1 MTERDIDLNSFLDR
15 AIGDL
20 GAAMSAVLVCIG
32 DELGFYRELATG
44 RLTPLELATRTGT
57 AERCVREWLANQAA
71 GGYVEFEAAF
81 DRYIL
86 TEAQAA
92 CLAGPSAAAT
102 TCPAPITWSKIS
114 SGSRSA
120 RCEAYR
126 TGERLP
132 WDEHQPSLFD
142 GAERF
147 LSATYRTH
155 LLNDWLPALDG
166 LVDKLQAGAT
176 AADVGC
182 GLGASTLLM
191 AQAFPGSEF
200 VGIDSS
206 PTAIEAAR
214 LRAREHGL
222 RNVRF
227 VVGDAETYQEGE
239 LDFVAFLNS
248 LHSMADPAACAR
260 HSFHQLRSDGHAL
273 IVEPR
278 AGDRVEDNL
287 NPVGRMYYAASA
299 MVSVPNALAD
309 RRPQDRHPGRR
320 AGAGRGAGRGGRLHA
335 PPARIRHAAQHG
347 AGGEAVA
354 TLRPR
359 TLDRSA
365 SRVSG
370 R

>member
-1 MTERDIDLNSFLDR
+1 MAEREIDLNSFLDR

-32 DELGFYRELATG
+32 DELGFYRELAKNA
-44 RLTPLELATRTGT
+44 LTPLELSKRTGT

-71 GGYVEFEAAF
+71 GGYVTFEAAF
-81 DRYIL
+81 DRYSL
-86 TEAQAA
+86 NEVQAT
-92 CLAGPSAAAT
+92 CLAGRGGLYDLPGAYHVVEDFFRVKDRALQ
-102 TCPAPITWSKIS
+102 
-114 SGSRSA
+114 
-120 RCEAYR
+120 AYR

-142 GAERF
+142 GADRF

-166 LVDKLQAGAT
+166 LVEKLKAGAV

-182 GLGASTLLM
+182 GSGSSTLMM

-206 PTAIEAAR
+206 PVAIEAAS

-222 RNVRF
+222 SNVRF
-227 VVGDAETYQEGE
+227 VVGEAESYQEGE

-248 LHSMADPAACAR
+248 LHTMSDPAACAR
-260 HSFHQLRSDGHAL
+260 HSLHQLRRDGHAL

-299 MVSVPNALAD
+299 MVCVPNALAAEGLKIGAQAGERALEELLVEEGGFTRL
-309 RRPQDRHPGRR
+309 RRVFDTP
-320 AGAGRGAGRGGRLHA
+320 LSMVLE
-335 PPARIRHAAQHG
+335 AR
-347 AGGEAVA
+347 
-354 TLRPR
+354 P
-359 TLDRSA
+359 
-365 SRVSG
+365 
-370 R
+370 

>member
-1 MTERDIDLNSFLDR
+1 MTEREKNLNSFLDR

-44 RLTPLELATRTGT
+44 PLTPLELATRTRT

-81 DRYIL
+81 DRYSL
-86 TEAQAA
+86 SPAQAA
-92 CLAGPSAAAT
+92 CLTGPAGSYDLPGAYRVVEDFFRVKQRAL
-102 TCPAPITWSKIS
+102 
-114 SGSRSA
+114 
-120 RCEAYR
+120 EAYR

-142 GAERF
+142 GADRF

-155 LLNDWLPALDG
+155 LLNDWLPAFDG
-166 LVDKLQAGAT
+166 LVDKLKAGAT

-182 GLGASTLLM
+182 GHGASTLMM

-206 PTAIEAAR
+206 PVAIEAAS

-222 RNVRF
+222 SNVRF
-227 VVGDAETYQEGE
+227 VVGDAETYQEGQ
-239 LDFVAFLNS
+239 LDFVAFFNS
-248 LHSMADPAACAR
+248 LHSMTDPAACAR

-278 AGDRVEDNL
+278 AGVRIEDNL

-299 MVSVPNALAD
+299 MVSVPNALASEGLKIGS
-309 RRPQDRHPGRR
+309 Q
-320 AGAGRGAGRGGRLHA
+320 AGARALEEVLVEEGGFTRLRRVYET
-335 PPARIRHAAQHG
+335 PLSMVLEAR
-347 AGGEAVA
+347 
-354 TLRPR
+354 P
-359 TLDRSA
+359 
-365 SRVSG
+365 
-370 R
+370 

>member
-1 MTERDIDLNSFLDR
+1 MADRDTDLNSFLDR

-32 DELGFYRELATG
+32 DELGFYRELAHG
-44 RLTPLELATRTGT
+44 PLNAHELAARTGT

-81 DRYIL
+81 DRYSL
-86 TEAQAA
+86 SAAQAA
-92 CLAGPSAAAT
+92 CLTGPG
-102 TCPAPITWSKIS
+102 
-114 SGSRSA
+114 GSHDLTGAYHVVEDFFRVKQRA
-120 RCEAYR
+120 LEAYR
-126 TGERLP
+126 TGARLP

-147 LSATYRTH
+147 LSATYRNH

-166 LVDKLQAGAT
+166 LVDKLKAGAT
-176 AADVGC
+176 AADIGC
-182 GLGASTLLM
+182 GLGASTLMM

-222 RNVRF
+222 NNVRF
-227 VVGDAETYQEGE
+227 VVGDAASYQEGE
-239 LDFVAFLNS
+239 LDFIAFLNS
-248 LHSMADPAACAR
+248 LHSMSDPVACVR
-260 HSFHQLRSDGHAL
+260 HSFHQLRRDGHAL

-278 AGDRVEDNL
+278 AGDRIEDNL

-299 MVSVPNALAD
+299 MISVPNALAGD
-309 RRPQDRHPGRR
+309 GLKIGNQAGERALEEVLVEEGGFTRLRRVFDTP
-320 AGAGRGAGRGGRLHA
+320 LSMVLE
-335 PPARIRHAAQHG
+335 AR
-347 AGGEAVA
+347 
-354 TLRPR
+354 P
-359 TLDRSA
+359 
-365 SRVSG
+365 
-370 R
+370 

>member
-32 DELGFYRELATG
+32 DELGFYRELAKG
-44 RLTPLELATRTGT
+44 ALTPLELATRTGT

-81 DRYIL
+81 DRYSL
-86 TEAQAA
+86 SAAQAA
-92 CLAGPSAAAT
+92 CLTGPGGTYDLPGAYRVVEDFFKVKQRAL
-102 TCPAPITWSKIS
+102 
-114 SGSRSA
+114 
-120 RCEAYR
+120 EAYR

-147 LSATYRTH
+147 LGATYRTH

-166 LVDKLQAGAT
+166 LVDKLKAGAA

-182 GLGASTLLM
+182 GLGTSTLMM
-191 AQAFPGSEF
+191 AQAFPGSDF

-206 PTAIEAAR
+206 PIAIEAAR
-214 LRAREHGL
+214 LRAREYGL
-222 RNVRF
+222 NNVRF
-227 VVGDAETYQEGE
+227 VVGDAATYQEGE

-248 LHSMADPAACAR
+248 LHSMSDPVACVR
-260 HSFHQLRSDGHAL
+260 HSLHQLRRDGHAL

-278 AGDRVEDNL
+278 AGDRIEDNL

-299 MVSVPNALAD
+299 MVCVPNALSAD
-309 RRPQDRHPGRR
+309 GLKIGAQAGERALEEVLVEEGGFTRLRRVFDTP
-320 AGAGRGAGRGGRLHA
+320 LSMVLE
-335 PPARIRHAAQHG
+335 AR
-347 AGGEAVA
+347 
-354 TLRPR
+354 P
-359 TLDRSA
+359 
-365 SRVSG
+365 
-370 R
+370 